1 MTFSMPILVSVLA
14 GLAILLVFMA
24 LWVLLQERDPVEE
37 RLEEYAGVGDFGAAA
52 YAVGDVTRRYYDSK
66 LMRFLAGFGL
76 GPKLALLLTRANV
89 PMTAT
94 EFTLIVVG
102 LAVLGFVAGTLRLS
116 PWLGLAMAAIMAVLP
131 VVIVRVRWRRRL
143 RAFTEQLPD
152 MLTLLVGSLR
162 AGYGLSQSIEV
173 LVDRMPPPS
182 SEEMENVMRAVN
194 LGLPI
199 QRALTDAVERI
210 GSDDFNLVV
219 VAINVQYET
228 GGNLAETL
236 EIIAETVRDRLR
248 ILSEIRV
255 MTTQQRFT
263 GYVLGFLPMAVA
275 VFLFFVNPGYITR
288 LLEPGWVRILPIGA
302 LVMQVLGF
310 LVIRQIVDIE
320 V

>member
-1 MTFSMPILVSVLA
+1 MSLGVPLIVAGLA
-14 GLAILLVFMA
+14 GLAVLLVFMA
-24 LWVLLQERDPVEE
+24 LWVLLQERDPVED
-37 RLEEYAGVGDFGAAA
+37 RLTEYGAAGGFVTTDN
-52 YAVGDVTRRYYDSK
+52 AVGDVSRRYYDSK
-66 LMRFLAGFGL
+66 FLRFLAGFGL
-76 GPKLALLLTRANV
+76 GPKLALLLTRAAV

-94 EFTLIVVG
+94 EFTLLIVG
-102 LAVLGFVAGTLRLS
+102 LALLGFIAGTLRLS
-116 PWLGLAMAAIMAVLP
+116 PWLGLVMGVIMGVLP
-131 VVIVRVRWRRRL
+131 VVIVRIRWQRRL

-182 SEEMENVMRAVN
+182 STEMANVMRAVN

-199 QRALTDAVERI
+199 QRALSDAVDRI

-263 GYVLGFLPMAVA
+263 GYVLGFLPMGVA
-275 VFLFFVNPGYITR
+275 VFLFFVNPDYIMR

-302 LVMQVLGF
+302 LAMQVLGF
-310 LVIRQIVDIE
+310 FVIRRIVDIE